1 MRVPSLLPSFR
12 SRDLDPFEGFRRGFD
27 DLLRDFGRQWPMTWP
42 EGETMNLAALDVAE
56 TKDAI
61 EISTELPGVAESD
74 ISVTLD
80 GQSVVISG
88 EKKSETETKDKS
100 WRVVE
105 RSYGSFRR
113 VVPLAFAPDVAKM
126 TATFDKGVLRV
137 KVMKPEEVAAKKVTV
152 PITKA
157 S

>member
-1 MRVPSLLPSFR
+1 MA
-12 SRDLDPFEGFRRGFD
+12 
-27 DLLRDFGRQWPMTWP
+27 WPDA
-42 EGETMNLAALDVAE
+42 ETMNLAALDVAE
-56 TKDAI
+56 TKDAV

-113 VVPLAFAPDVAKM
+113 VVPLAFTPDAAKM
-126 TATFDKGVLRV
+126 SATFDKGVLRV
-137 KVMKPEEVAAKKVTV
+137 KVMKPEDVAAKKVTV